1 MRSGS
6 YREGGDATTL
16 ERVGWLIRQTNG
28 REDADVTRSRESR
41 DVSFPMC
48 ER

>member
-1 MRSGS
+1 MRSES

-16 ERVGWLIRQTNG
+16 ECVGWLIRQTG
-28 REDADVTRSRESR
+28 EDADVTRSRESR
-41 DVSFPMC
+41 DILFLMR

>member
-16 ERVGWLIRQTNG
+16 ERVDWAIFVERTDVKTQT
-28 REDADVTRSRESR
+28 
-41 DVSFPMC
+41 
-48 ER
+48 